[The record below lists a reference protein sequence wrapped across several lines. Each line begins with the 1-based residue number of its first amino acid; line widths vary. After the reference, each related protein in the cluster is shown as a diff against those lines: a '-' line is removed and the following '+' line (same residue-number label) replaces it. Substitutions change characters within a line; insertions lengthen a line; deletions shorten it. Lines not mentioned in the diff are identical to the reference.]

1 MKFIISIILIIVIFA
16 LSIAIG
22 SANDQVVSFNYLIAK
37 SEMRLSVL
45 LAIVF
50 GSGFIVGWILTG
62 YFLIKYKIKHMATHR
77 KLINLQKKY
86 DEQMSNLQQTNL
98 TKIN

>member
-22 SANDQVVSFNYLIAK
+22 SANDQVVSFNYLVAK

-62 YFLIKYKIKHMATHR
+62 YFLIKYKIKHMATNR